1 MMPSSIKQW
10 CDMAA
15 PKLSATE
22 KMERSRERTK
32 AVVARELLYAGI
44 LARLWP
50 SWITTPTKV
59 KQNPAFPLLLCIET
73 PAGLLVWRLSEAE
86 SVFFDYVERR
96 ANDGRPADHKE
107 GTLYALASDGWTS

>member
-1 MMPSSIKQW
+1 
-10 CDMAA
+10 MAA

-59 KQNPAFPLLLCIET
+59 KQNPAFPLLLCIDT
-73 PAGLLVWRLSEAE
+73 PAGFLVWRLTEHEAD
-86 SVFFDYVERR
+86 FFDYVTRLD
-96 ANDGRPADHKE
+96 NDGRAADDKE
-107 GTLYALASDGWTS
+107 STLYALAAHGWYERFAGGRS